1 MRKIVIDTETTGL
14 NPDQGHRIIEL
25 AAIEINGW
33 DITQNRIHRYFN
45 PECEIDAGA
54 TAVHGLTLVRL
65 KDEPAFDGFAH
76 ELAEFIRDAE
86 LIIHNAPFDLGF
98 LNAEFKQAGLSPV
111 ESICK
116 KVTDTLLIARE
127 QYPKKKNSLNA
138 LCERYEIDNSQRTL
152 HGAMLD
158 AELLAE
164 VYLKMVKRGYCTD
177 E

>member
-14 NPDQGHRIIEL
+14 SPNQGHRIVEL

-33 DITQNRIHRYFN
+33 EVTQNRIHRYFN
-45 PECEIDAGA
+45 PGREIDAGA
-54 TAVHGLTLVRL
+54 AAVHGLTVERL
-65 KDEPAFDGFAH
+65 KDEPTFDDFAH
-76 ELAEFIRDAE
+76 EFAEFIRDAE

-98 LNAEFKQAGLSPV
+98 LNSEFEQVGLPPV

-116 KVTDTLLIARE
+116 KVTDTLRSAKELFPGE
-127 QYPKKKNSLNA
+127 KNNLNA
-138 LCERYEIDNSQRTL
+138 LCERYEIDYSQRTL

-164 VYLKMVKRGYCTD
+164 VYLKMFQRVLH
-177 E
+177 